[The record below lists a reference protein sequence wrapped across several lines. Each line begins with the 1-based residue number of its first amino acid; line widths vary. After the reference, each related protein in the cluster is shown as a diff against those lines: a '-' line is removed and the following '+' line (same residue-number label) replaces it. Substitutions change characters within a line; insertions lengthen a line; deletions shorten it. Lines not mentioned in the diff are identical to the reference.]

1 MKRVTRR
8 YLGPVGAVIFDW
20 TGTTV
25 DEGGRASVEAL
36 IEVFARR
43 GVEVSDEQVR
53 ESKSS
58 SRREHIRELCAMP
71 VVASAWRIENGAE
84 PTEADV
90 DGMYAEAT
98 PRLLERIRAHAEP
111 IAGVTDVVTALH
123 ERGIAI
129 GSTTGYNR
137 ETLEVLHA
145 AAKAN
150 GYDPDVAVSVSDVPE
165 GRPAPYMCWTAAMK
179 LGVWPAEACVKVGD
193 TIDDVEAGLN
203 AGMWTIGVAAT
214 GHGIGMSADALLK
227 HPNRHALLGRAR
239 MRLKASGAH
248 YVVDSVADLL
258 PRINDIE
265 RRLAK
270 GEKP

>member
-84 PTEADV
+84 PT
-90 DGMYAEAT
+90 
-98 PRLLERIRAHAEP
+98 
-111 IAGVTDVVTALH
+111 
-123 ERGIAI
+123 
-129 GSTTGYNR
+129 
-137 ETLEVLHA
+137 
-145 AAKAN
+145 
-150 GYDPDVAVSVSDVPE
+150 
-165 GRPAPYMCWTAAMK
+165 
-179 LGVWPAEACVKVGD
+179 VW
-193 TIDDVEAGLN
+193 
-203 AGMWTIGVAAT
+203 W
-214 GHGIGMSADALLK
+214 
-227 HPNRHALLGRAR
+227 RHT
-239 MRLKASGAH
+239 
-248 YVVDSVADLL
+248 
-258 PRINDIE
+258 
-265 RRLAK
+265 
-270 GEKP
+270 